1 MSSLTSYF
9 SSFQTPDAILR
20 VGALM
25 GTAGL
30 FGSSFWASYAV
41 MPSFLSSQL
50 PSHKKSHI
58 ANQIVIYANR
68 AVLALVGVTSTAL
81 GVLYYRNRRVSDLI
95 GLTAVIGGLGAQV
108 FMSAGPRKELHK
120 ISTKGDEAKDSGKK
134 ADENIKMVTALDV
147 VKTVCFGLACFIGIY
162 DVVRDGVITGLHPST
177 ARGSGRIIGERPFD
191 RQQPSNIVGYP
202 TVRPAH

>member
-1 MSSLTSYF
+1 MSSFTAYL
-9 SSFQTPDAILR
+9 SSFQNPDAILR

-41 MPSFLSSQL
+41 MPSLLSSQL
-50 PSHKKSHI
+50 PPNKKSHI

-81 GVLYYRNRRVSDLI
+81 GVLYYRNRRVSDLV
-95 GLTAVIGGLGAQV
+95 GFTAVIGGLGAQV

-120 ISTKGDEAKDSGKK
+120 ISTKGESNDSGKE
-134 ADENIKMVTALDV
+134 ADEKIKIVAALDV

-162 DVVRDGVITGLHPST
+162 DVVRDGVITGLRSS
-177 ARGSGRIIGERPFD
+177 AAKGSGRIIGERPFD
-191 RQQPSNIVGYP
+191 RQQSSNIVGYP
-202 TVRPAH
+202 TARPAH